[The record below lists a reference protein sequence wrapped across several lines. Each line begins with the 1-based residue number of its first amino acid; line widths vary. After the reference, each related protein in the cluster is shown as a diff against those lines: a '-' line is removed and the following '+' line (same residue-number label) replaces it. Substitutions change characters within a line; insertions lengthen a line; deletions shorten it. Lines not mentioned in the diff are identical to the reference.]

1 MTGDKEINATLEAID
16 KGVLDFQDAIP
27 EIQQR
32 IYSRL
37 MLFSKELQV
46 QGGTI
51 TNSAKNIRML
61 GRLKSDLYQIIL
73 DDSDYMESVSQ
84 FAELYGKVDKL
95 NAAYFKALEKKFTP
109 PKIVNE
115 IRKQSVSLVLEGL
128 TEAGLEANLINP
140 VREIINTY
148 VTTGGSY
155 SKLATELGNYITGYQ
170 SDAGM
175 VEGQLQ
181 KFTRQ
186 ITTDAINQY
195 SATVNEVMTQDLG
208 WEWYR
213 YQGSNVRDTRT
224 FCSALKKKKYFH
236 RSEMSRIIKGDFQEF
251 RDMKGK
257 IYDKTGLPQ
266 GMYDDTNTSNFL
278 QYRGGYNCGH
288 QAYPIPA
295 ALVPASVRK
304 AVGK

>member
-1 MTGDKEINATLEAID
+1 MTGDKELNATLDAID
-16 KGVLDFQDAIP
+16 RGIIDFQDGIP
-27 EIQQR
+27 EIQRR
-32 IYSRL
+32 IYERL
-37 MLFSKELQV
+37 ILLQKELQI

-51 TNSAKNIRML
+51 TNSAKNIRL
-61 GRLKSDLYQIIL
+61 LSRIKADLYDIIF
-73 DDSDYMESVSQ
+73 DDTDYMESVTQFSQ
-84 FAELYGKVDKL
+84 LYGKVEQL
-95 NAAYFKALEKKFTP
+95 NAAYFKAFEKKFKP
-109 PKIVNE
+109 SKIVPE
-115 IRKQSVSLVLEGL
+115 IRKQSVSLVLENL

-155 SKLATELGNYITGYQ
+155 AKLATELQNYITGYD
-170 SDAGM
+170 SDAGR

-224 FCSALKKKKYFH
+224 FCEALKKKKYFH
-236 RSEMSRIIKGDFQEF
+236 RSELNKIIKGDFEEF
-251 RDMKGK
+251 RALKGK

-288 QAYPIPA
+288 QAYPIPT
-295 ALVPASVRK
+295 ALVPASVRAALK
-304 AVGK
+304 

>member
-1 MTGDKEINATLEAID
+1 MTGDKELNATLEAID
-16 KGVLDFQDAIP
+16 KGIIDFQDGIP
-27 EIQQR
+27 EIQRR
-32 IYSRL
+32 IYERL
-37 MLFSKELQV
+37 ILLQKELQI

-51 TNSAKNIRML
+51 TNSAKNIRLL
-61 GRLKSDLYQIIL
+61 GRIKSDIYDIIF
-73 DDSDYMESVSQ
+73 DDTDYMEAVQ
-84 FAELYGKVDKL
+84 AFASTYQKVDTL
-95 NAAYFKALEKKFTP
+95 NAAYFKALEKKFKP
-109 PKIVNE
+109 PEVVNE

-155 SKLATELGNYITGYQ
+155 AKLATELQNYITGYD
-170 SDAGM
+170 SDAGR

-181 KFTRQ
+181 KFTKQ

-195 SATVNEVMTQDLG
+195 SATVNDVMTQDLG

-224 FCSALKKKKYFH
+224 FCEALKKKKYFH
-236 RSEMSRIIKGDFQEF
+236 RSELNQIIKGNFDEF
-251 RDMKGK
+251 RELKGK

-295 ALVPASVRK
+295 ALVPANIRARIK
-304 AVGK
+304 